1 VSPPKA
7 AQHAAARNPEDAMT
21 TTETLAATAALILL
35 AGGAQALPAVGL
47 TGERTLV
54 LFDTDTAAA
63 TGTVEVTGVTR
74 LLGIDLRPG
83 TGQVIGVT
91 DTQDIVAIDLATGAT
106 TPVATMSAMLPVA
119 GDAPVVVEFNPAAD
133 RLRFMSGT
141 ANHRVNPDTGE
152 ATVDGML
159 AYLPDDANAEA
170 EPMIAAAAYI
180 NSFGKPEATA
190 MYNIDTGLSALV
202 QQAPPNDGTLKT
214 IGALGVTL
222 DGPVGFDVATTAD
235 GTNTAWLAANGGI
248 HTVDLATGAVT
259 GSWMLTGTPGPIRDI
274 AVLTAP

>member
-1 VSPPKA
+1 M
-7 AQHAAARNPEDAMT
+7 N
-21 TTETLAATAALILL
+21 TETLAATAALILL

-47 TGERTLV
+47 TGDRTLV

-63 TGTVEVTGVTR
+63 TGTVEVSGVTR

-83 TGQVIGVT
+83 TGQIIGVT
-91 DTQDIVAIDLATGAT
+91 DTQDIVAIDLRTGAT
-106 TPVATMSAMLPVA
+106 TMVAAMSAMLPVTA
-119 GDAPVVVEFNPAAD
+119 DTPVVVEFNPAAD

-141 ANHRVNPDTGE
+141 TNHRVHPDTGE
-152 ATVDGML
+152 ATVDGAL
-159 AYLPDDANAEA
+159 AYLPGDANAEA

-190 MYNIDTGLSALV
+190 MYNIDAGLSALV

-214 IGALGVTL
+214 IGALGVDL
-222 DGPVGFDVATTAD
+222 VGPVGFDVATTAD

-248 HTVDLATGAVT
+248 HTVDLSTGAVT
-259 GSWMLTGTPGPIRDI
+259 GSWMLTGVTGTLRDI
-274 AVLTAP
+274 AVLTTN